1 MRVSMKVFG
10 RRGNYAYA
18 CARVKARKKF
28 LLSRDVY
35 SRLLMMD
42 VHAIGR
48 FLGETRYRDEVT
60 YYASRYSGAD
70 LVEVAV
76 TRNLA
81 ETYSDV
87 LGFTTG
93 RLRNMVGN
101 YLRRWDTFNVKTVLR
116 GKVSGAQPDEVV
128 DTIVP
133 AGAFSEAYLKS
144 LIAMESTR
152 AVIEELAKHP
162 SLRISPEVERDVV
175 EAGKLAA
182 FEDHLDMMMYHD
194 LLDVIEPT
202 NSATMLL
209 RDFIRREIDVTN
221 LKVLLKLKAEG
232 LPEDKVQK
240 YLITGG
246 MEFRMDRMR
255 AMAQSPGVDQILE
268 ELEKSSMYETI
279 KPSMER
285 FKEDQKL
292 SGLTIALDKAL
303 IRTAEKFGRYYPL
316 SVLPIIDYM
325 IRKKVEV
332 DNIRIIARGKERA
345 LSNEV
350 IEDLLV
356 M

>member
-1 MRVSMKVFG
+1 MKIFG
-10 RRGNYAYA
+10 RKGNYAYA

-28 LLSRDVY
+28 LLSKDVY

-42 VHAIGR
+42 VHEIGR
-48 FLGETRYRDEVT
+48 FLGETQYRDEMT

-81 ETYSDV
+81 ETYSAI
-87 LGFTTG
+87 LSFTTG
-93 RLRNMVGN
+93 RLRGMVGN
-101 YLRRWDTFNVKTVLR
+101 YLRRWDTFNVKTILR
-116 GKVSGAQPDEVV
+116 GKVSGAEMDEVV

-162 SLRISPEVERDVV
+162 SLRITPEVERDVV
-175 EAGKLAA
+175 EAGKLAS
-182 FEDHLDMMMYHD
+182 FEDHLDMMLYRD

-202 NSATMLL
+202 NNAATLL

-232 LPEDKVQK
+232 LTEDKVQK
-240 YLITGG
+240 YLIPGG
-246 MEFRMDRMR
+246 MEFKVDRLR
-255 AMAQSPGVDQILE
+255 AMAQGVGVDQILE

-279 KPSMER
+279 KPSMDL
-285 FKEDQKL
+285 FKEDRKL

-303 IRTAEKFGRYYPL
+303 IRTAEKFGRFYPL
-316 SVLPIIDYM
+316 SVLPILDYM
-325 IRKKVEV
+325 IRKKTEV
-332 DNIRIIARGKERA
+332 DNIRIIARGKERS
-345 LSNEV
+345 LSNDV